1 MPALVSKPLII
12 VESPAKARTI
22 AGFLRGEYEVASS
35 VGHIRDLP
43 STASEIPA
51 RFKNESWARLGVNV
65 DEGFEPIYVNTKGKS
80 KIITELKAKLKDA
93 PALYLATDEDREGES
108 IAWHLREVLK
118 PKVPVM
124 RMVFHEI
131 TQTAIEEALAHPR
144 ELDERLVDAQETRR
158 ILDRLYG
165 YEVSPVLWK
174 KVKPRLSAGRVQS
187 VAVRIIVERERER
200 LAFVEAGYWDLTAHL
215 VKDDGTPFESGLHTV
230 DATRVASGSDFEND
244 GTLKRDVLVLDEAD
258 ATGLAAA
265 LTDQPFTVGAV
276 ETKPYTRKPYA
287 PFRTSTLQQE
297 AGRKLRFTA
306 SRTMRAAQRLYENG
320 FITYMRTDSTTLSA
334 AAIEAA
340 RTAARDRFGAAFVP
354 DSPRFYG
361 KQAKGAQ
368 EAHEAIRPAGES
380 FQDPSAVA
388 GRVEPDESRLY
399 DLIWRRTVA
408 SQMADVRGESMR
420 VVIEARAADGRL
432 TEFTTSGRTIHFL
445 GFLAAYVRATEG
457 GDAADDQERQLP
469 QLEVGNVLSASL
481 VEPIGHTTK
490 PPARYTEA
498 SLVARLEDL
507 GVGRP
512 STYASI
518 ISTIQ
523 NRGYVWKKGS
533 ALVPSFTAF
542 ATNELLERH
551 FSRLVDYEFTAE
563 MEGDLD
569 RIALGEQDRTEWLHH
584 FYFGDAENPGLK
596 PQITER
602 LDQIDPRIINEI
614 PLANS
619 DVVARVG
626 RYGPYIE
633 RDGVRAS
640 IPEDLAPDEL
650 THAAAEELLVAAA
663 AGPRELGIDPAS
675 GLTVYA
681 QNGRFGPYVQ
691 LGEQET
697 GSKTKPKRASLGQ
710 GQSLETITLHQA
722 LELLEWPKELGR
734 HPSTKKPVVVSPG
747 RYGPYVNHEKE
758 YRTLADP
765 DRLHDT
771 TLDRALLM
779 LTLPKGFVLLAN
791 GRGDGKE
798 PLGKD
803 ADGREVWLLRQRKK
817 HYVWDGEMMASLGD
831 TDDPETTYLD
841 RAIELLSER
850 RAAASKE

>member
-1 MPALVSKPLII
+1 MPAPVTKPLII

-22 AGFLRGEYEVASS
+22 AAFLRGAYEVASS

-43 STASEIPA
+43 STAAEIPT
-51 RFKNESWARLGVNV
+51 RFKNEPWARLGVNV
-65 DEGFEPIYVNTKGKS
+65 DSDFEPIYVTTRGKS
-80 KIITELKAKLKDA
+80 KVISELKAKLKDA

-118 PKVPVM
+118 PKVPVH

-131 TQTAIEEALAHPR
+131 TQAAINAALEHPR
-144 ELDERLVDAQETRR
+144 TVDERLVDAQETRR

-174 KVKPRLSAGRVQS
+174 KIKPRLSAGRVQS

-200 LAFVEAGYWDLTAHL
+200 LAFVVADYWDLTAHL
-215 VKDDGTPFESGLHTV
+215 EGDDASFTGGLHTV
-230 DATRVASGSDFEND
+230 DGRRVAAGGDFAND
-244 GTLKRDVLVLDEAD
+244 GTLTRDVLVLDEAS
-258 ATGLAAA
+258 ATTLAGD
-265 LTDQPFTVGAV
+265 LTGRPFRVTAVDTQP
-276 ETKPYTRKPYA
+276 YSRKPYA

-306 SRTMRAAQRLYENG
+306 ARTMRAAQRLYENG
-320 FITYMRTDSTTLSA
+320 FITYMRTDSTTLSGV
-334 AAIEAA
+334 AIEAA
-340 RTAARDRFGAAFVP
+340 RSAARDRFGAGAVP

-380 FQDPSAVA
+380 FQDPSTVA
-388 GRVEPDESRLY
+388 RQVEADEAKLY

-408 SQMADVRGESMR
+408 SQMADARGESMR
-420 VVIEARAADGRL
+420 VVIEATTAAGNVV
-432 TEFTTSGRTIHFL
+432 EFTTSGRTIHFM
-445 GFLAAYVRATEG
+445 GFLAAYVRGSDEAG
-457 GDAADDQERQLP
+457 AADDQETHLP
-469 QLEVGNVLSASL
+469 SLTVGQILAASL
-481 VEPIGHTTK
+481 IEPVGHATK

-523 NRGYVWKKGS
+523 NRGYVWKKGA
-533 ALVPSFTAF
+533 ALVPSYTAF

-563 MEGDLD
+563 MEDDLD
-569 RIALGEQDRTEWLHH
+569 RIALGEQDRSEWLRR
-584 FYFGDAENPGLK
+584 FYFGTSADPGLK
-596 PQITER
+596 PQIEER
-602 LDQIDPRIINEI
+602 LDEIDPRVINQI

-619 DVVARVG
+619 DIVARVG
-626 RYGPYIE
+626 RFGPYIE

-640 IPEDLAPDEL
+640 IPDDLAPDEL
-650 THAAAEELLVAAA
+650 THANAEALLEAAA
-663 AGPRELGIDPAS
+663 AGPLELGTDPAS

-681 QNGRFGPYVQ
+681 HTGRYGPYVQ
-691 LGEQET
+691 LGEQQPGT
-697 GSKTKPKRASLGQ
+697 KTKPKRASLGQ
-710 GQSLETITLHQA
+710 GLSLETVTLDDA
-722 LELLEWPKELGR
+722 LELLAWPKEIGT
-734 HPSTKKPVVVSPG
+734 HPDTREPVVVSPG
-747 RYGPYVNHEKE
+747 RYGPYVNTGKE

-771 TLDRALLM
+771 TLERALLM
-779 LTLPKGFVLLAN
+779 LQLPKGFVLEAN
-791 GRGDGKE
+791 ARRDGKD
-798 PLGKD
+798 PLGTSPGG
-803 ADGREVWLLRQRKK
+803 AGVWLVRNRKK
-817 HYVWDGEMMASLGD
+817 WYVWDEETMASLHD
-831 TDDPETTYLD
+831 TDDPENIDID
-841 RAIELLSER
+841 RAVELLDGR
-850 RAAASKE
+850 RAKED